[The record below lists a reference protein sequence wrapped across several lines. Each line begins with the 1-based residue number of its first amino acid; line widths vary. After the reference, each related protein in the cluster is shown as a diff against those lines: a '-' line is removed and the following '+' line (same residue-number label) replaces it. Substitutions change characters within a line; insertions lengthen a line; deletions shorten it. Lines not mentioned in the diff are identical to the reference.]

1 MATIYNIY
9 CDESNHLENSP
20 VKTMALGSVYCP
32 YEKVPGVLQR
42 IKELKTRNGLPVN
55 FELKWTKVSPA
66 KVDFYQDLID
76 YFFDDDDLHF
86 RVVVIDK
93 NILDHKKFNHNH
105 NDWYYK
111 MYFTLLSVILNPEYQ
126 YNIYIDIKDT
136 RGQEKIH
143 ELHEVLSNSLY
154 DFQRSIVKKIQ
165 QVRSDE
171 VGLLQL
177 VDLLI
182 GAVQFGN
189 RQNVESQAKQQLV
202 ERVKLKSSYNLQ
214 RSTLP
219 TEHKFNVFHWRGT
232 ESV

>member
-1 MATIYNIY
+1 MSSIYNIY

-20 VKTMALGSVYCP
+20 VKTMALGGIYCP

-42 IKELKTRNGLPVN
+42 IKELKIRNGLPASL
-55 FELKWTKVSPA
+55 EIKWTKVSPA
-66 KVDFYQDLID
+66 KVNFYQDLID

-86 RVVVIDK
+86 RAVVIDK
-93 NILDHKKFNHNH
+93 NILDHKKFNHSH

-111 MYFTLLSVILNPEYQ
+111 MYFTLLSVILNPENE
-126 YNIYIDIKDT
+126 YNVYIDIKDT
-136 RGQEKIH
+136 RGQAKIS

-154 DFQRSIVKKIQ
+154 DFKQSIVKNIQ

-171 VGLLQL
+171 VGILQL

-182 GAVQFGN
+182 GAVQFSH
-189 RQNVESQAKQQLV
+189 RDDIQSQAKQQLV
-202 ERVKLKSSYNLQ
+202 DRIKSKSGYNLQ

-219 TEHKFNVFHWRGT
+219 TEAKFNIFHWRGS